1 VSDFPIGAIVT
12 YTPVGGGLPVTITV
26 TATTT
31 SLTLNGGTES
41 QIRDALA
48 TLTLTPP
55 LHSDQNITLLISA
68 VTEDLQIVTDTQTVP
83 LTIAVAAV
91 ADGPTISGAASGN
104 EDQPIGLPITVTR
117 IDADGSEQYEFAVVT
132 VPAGVTLIYPSTPPN
147 GISVLVSG
155 DSHTFTPGATTTAV
169 QFQSFLATGL
179 QVQAP
184 RTAM

>member
-1 VSDFPIGAIVT
+1 MRSGNAGDVHADTAATQRCQHSRVDPDHQDRPDDERGEAA
-12 YTPVGGGLPVTITV
+12 
-26 TATTT
+26 ATTT
-31 SLTLNGGTES
+31 STYS
-41 QIRDALA
+41 
-48 TLTLTPP
+48 
-55 LHSDQNITLLISA
+55 H
-68 VTEDLQIVTDTQTVP
+68 
-83 LTIAVAAV
+83 TIAVAAV

-104 EDQPIGLPITVTR
+104 EDQPIGLPIAVTR

-184 RTAM
+184 ADSDVNFDVDVRWGRSRAFYRVVRSRFCGPRIPFNSV